1 MRMEQVINVLL
12 QDYAIVTLACVIIG
26 YLVTTT
32 PYLQRAKDFVPV
44 IVTIIGACLAV
55 AIHGY
60 TVDVVILG
68 GLAGLLS
75 TGLYELFGKG
85 IKNLGK
91 TLERRYAVEETND
104 RGEE

>member
-1 MRMEQVINVLL
+1 MEQVINVLIN
-12 QDYAIVTLACVIIG
+12 DYAIVTLASVIIG
-26 YLVTTT
+26 YLITTT

-44 IVTIIGACLAV
+44 IVTILGALLAV
-55 AIHGY
+55 AVHGY
-60 TVDVVILG
+60 TIEVVILG

-91 TLERRYAVEETND
+91 ALDRRYTVSDT
-104 RGEE
+104 RGEEDEL

>member
-1 MRMEQVINVLL
+1 MEEVINVLFKE
-12 QDYAIVTLACVIIG
+12 YAIVTLASVIIG

-55 AIHGY
+55 VIHGY
-60 TVDVVILG
+60 TVEVVILG

-85 IKNLGK
+85 IKNIGK
-91 TLERRYAVEETND
+91 TIERRYT
-104 RGEE
+104 GEEESSRGDE

>member
-1 MRMEQVINVLL
+1 MKMEQVINILVN
-12 QDYAIVTLACVIIG
+12 DYAIVTLASVIIG
-26 YLVTTT
+26 YLITTT

-44 IVTIIGACLAV
+44 IVTILGALLSV

-60 TVDVVILG
+60 TVEVVILG

-91 TLERRYAVEETND
+91 TLERRYEVKETND
-104 RGEE
+104 RGDE

>member
-1 MRMEQVINVLL
+1 MEQVINVLL
-12 QDYAIVTLACVIIG
+12 QDYAIVTLASVIIG

-91 TLERRYAVEETND
+91 TLERRYTVTEEAT

>member
-1 MRMEQVINVLL
+1 MKMEQVINILVN
-12 QDYAIVTLACVIIG
+12 DYAIVTLASVIIG

-44 IVTIIGACLAV
+44 IVTIIGALLAV

-60 TVDVVILG
+60 AVNVVILG

-85 IKNLGK
+85 IKNLGNK
-91 TLERRYAVEETND
+91 IERRVSNND
-104 RGEE
+104 RGDE

>member
-1 MRMEQVINVLL
+1 MEQVINVLL

-32 PYLQRAKDFVPV
+32 PYIQRAKDFVPV
-44 IVTIIGACLAV
+44 IVSVIGALLAV
-55 AIHGY
+55 AIHGN
-60 TVDVVILG
+60 TVEIIVLG

-91 TLERRYAVEETND
+91 VLERRYAVEETT